1 MSSFIQFCLMTHFLK
16 CHVMFNVFCDILCF
30 MSGFPSCEILFNVG
44 EMLSHMKYEL

>member
-1 MSSFIQFCLMTHFLK
+1 
-16 CHVMFNVFCDILCF
+16 MFNVYCDILCF